1 MIGLTGDVTRSIE
14 IVCIGVR
21 TEAAPTGRRSASRRR
36 TSITPV
42 SSVKRVDVSPPR
54 RVTSAITTVPRMPA
68 TALGVRSWMDSPGR
82 MRSFATASAIFPD
95 STSTVETR
103 GESVMVTTERSR
115 TVITALPPSRMRAS
129 DCSPVT
135 MRSCSMTGSRN
146 FSARGAPA
154 LARVTVAVP
163 DSAVTTPAG
172 GAVSAQTGAH
182 ATRAAASAIG
192 TVRSVCNSACIP

>member
-1 MIGLTGDVTRSIE
+1 
-14 IVCIGVR
+14 
-21 TEAAPTGRRSASRRR
+21 
-36 TSITPV
+36 
-42 SSVKRVDVSPPR
+42 
-54 RVTSAITTVPRMPA
+54 
-68 TALGVRSWMDSPGR
+68 
-82 MRSFATASAIFPD
+82 
-95 STSTVETR
+95 
-103 GESVMVTTERSR
+103 MVTTERSR